1 MAPMDMA
8 PNAAPAGIVTWMR
21 MAELTCAHSR
31 GRCDG
36 RRGERARVVSQPL
49 FARYANKGERA
60 RQQGLVPWAEW
71 AFGAGVESM
80 VN

>member
-21 MAELTCAHSR
+21 MAELTCARSR
-31 GRCDG
+31 GCCDCRG
-36 RRGERARVVSQPL
+36 REQARVVSQL
-49 FARYANKGERA
+49 LLARYADKGERA
-60 RQQGLVPWAEW
+60 GQQRLVPWAEW